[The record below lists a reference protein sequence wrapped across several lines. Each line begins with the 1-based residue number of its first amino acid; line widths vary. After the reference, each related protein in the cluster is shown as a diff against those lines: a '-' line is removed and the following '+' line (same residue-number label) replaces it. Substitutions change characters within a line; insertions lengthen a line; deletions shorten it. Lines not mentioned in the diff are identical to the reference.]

1 MGNPLQFVN
10 SVMKSQRFVYTVI
23 VTFGFIYLLNGQD
36 TLFYENFDSSP
47 GSKPDGWTTE
57 LESGASIWQFVN
69 GGGTIYPEIPGSR
82 IPPTAYSTP
91 VNALYF
97 FESLAGNEVMLV
109 TPPID
114 IEFGIKPELSFM
126 HVQREGDLGFGPA
139 HDELRVYYKTDF
151 DDPWTEVNKIAEY
164 TDEVFDWTKQ
174 TILIPE
180 DAFATECYFAFKA
193 KTNYGWGVGIDDVR
207 VIETEFRAREV
218 DAVEV
223 FQYNT
228 DILPTGSKY
237 NPILRIDVAVSGNT
251 GTLTLNSLDL
261 SSLNTSDS
269 DIETDGVKIWYN
281 YSNRDFYAA
290 TVLDTASFVSGEAQ
304 FSSLNLD
311 LPTGHTSLWVSYDIK
326 EDAVPDNLADAMLQV
341 GSINIDGSTY
351 PQVAGSPAGNRLIQK
366 AVFYDDFSSD
376 KGWILTGDF
385 ERDRP
390 RGLGGLSLGNPD
402 PLFAAGDTMVLGND
416 LTGLGAIPGDYEPNV
431 GKYDNLATSPVFDLF
446 YYNDARLNFQR
457 WLNVANNDT
466 VSIEMSS
473 DGGTT
478 WSEIWSNDNNVFS
491 DGSWTFSTLSLPVGE
506 RHDEVQLR
514 FNLGPTTL
522 TDHFSGW
529 NLDNLSV
536 TGNYIDYDVGPV
548 ALLSPGTGCG
558 HSSAETVSIRVENF
572 GPDATPASIPVRYSF
587 DGGTTFI
594 NDNINGSI
602 DFEGQRD
609 FDFTVP
615 IDLSTPGAYDVII
628 ETLLGVDEEPGNN
641 LLDTVLYVDP
651 VYTVPYEQD
660 FESGNDFWRAHGTGS
675 SFEYGNPM
683 GAVIHTA
690 ASGVRAWVTD
700 LDGVYP
706 NNEDSYLLGPCID
719 FTGIDYPVFE
729 CSIFLN
735 TADGNDGLN
744 LEYSLDNGL
753 SWSRVG
759 NLDDGAAYGWN
770 WYNSDVISSLAG
782 GQGWTDLDDPWHT
795 ARIFLDTT
803 VFRNNPSVKFRFHF
817 ASDAS
822 GRTEGIGIDDIRIY
836 EAPRDVGVM
845 SIDYPINGCAQEIGD
860 HVVVTIMNYGLDT
873 LMAGETLI
881 VGYDYESEPSVI
893 DTFVLASNVLSGS
906 TYSYQFIKSLEVL
919 SNGVKNIEAFTLLD
933 DDIDFYNETVSNDST
948 AKTFE
953 VSGTPYVYLPSEIYT
968 VRPDTIVLDAE
979 TGDPSVTYL
988 WQDAS
993 TDPVFN
999 VSVIADGVYSV
1010 IASNAFCNYTD
1021 TTRVY
1026 RLIADVGVTDILAPI
1041 TSCELGSDVRPIIEV
1056 TNFGTD
1062 TLHAGDEV
1070 PLRYRI
1076 DAETVVEEIAIL
1088 SAVVLPDSS
1097 FEYSFST
1104 VSDMSAIKTYTVT
1117 AYTELDYDNDLSNDD
1132 SQVNVEVF
1140 GYTPV
1145 DLGADT
1151 LIRAFSYTL
1160 DAGAGN
1166 DSYLWQDGS
1175 GNQTLLIDTTGLYR
1189 VTVQAGTMCA
1199 NTDSVF
1205 VTMLIP
1211 DIAINQLSNPG
1222 NACSLSAAEHVE
1234 FYVVNA
1240 GTDTLQVND
1249 SVFITYQLN
1258 SGTLVNDTLFVDRQ
1272 VFPEDSIL
1280 FSSTASLDMSAVGSY
1295 QFALS
1300 ATSPTDL
1307 VPGNNS
1313 LNQDVEVY
1321 GEPFVSLGT
1330 DQVVQARTYTL
1341 DAGSGFIVYQW
1352 QDGSSEQQYVVDFY
1366 NQTTDSI
1373 YTVTVTDNN
1382 GCQAS
1387 DDVKI
1392 SFDLMDVGISTIA
1405 SPVTACLLTD
1415 QEELSVYVTNYGT
1428 NPIVDELIEVYAR
1441 VDNGQLTSV
1450 HQNISQVLNPGDSI
1464 EFLFASTFDLSG
1476 EGDHTIHC
1484 YSQYGQDDDPLND
1497 TMDVIVTHHG
1507 VPKPELGGINDTLI
1521 TSLPLTLDA
1530 GADYM
1535 SYLWNGAAGNR
1546 TYDASAYGWYFLE
1559 VTDFGGCEG
1568 SDSIYLRSATGIE
1581 DFVLPGKLNIYPVPA
1596 SQFLHI
1602 EYSYVN
1608 AMSLQLEIYDSNGRK
1623 ILERQFPNAME
1634 IRETLD
1640 ITGISDGVYYLRLR
1654 SDDQMLTRKIIIY

>member
-1 MGNPLQFVN
+1 
-10 SVMKSQRFVYTVI
+10 
-23 VTFGFIYLLNGQD
+23 
-36 TLFYENFDSSP
+36 
-47 GSKPDGWTTE
+47 
-57 LESGASIWQFVN
+57 
-69 GGGTIYPEIPGSR
+69 
-82 IPPTAYSTP
+82 
-91 VNALYF
+91 
-97 FESLAGNEVMLV
+97 
-109 TPPID
+109 
-114 IEFGIKPELSFM
+114 M
-126 HVQREGDLGFGPA
+126 HVQREGDLGFGSA

-151 DDPWTEVNKIAEY
+151 DDPWIEVNRIAEY

-180 DAFATECYFAFKA
+180 DAFAPECYFAFKA

-207 VIETEFRAREV
+207 VIETEFRDREV

-223 FQYNT
+223 FQDNT

-237 NPILRIDVAVSGNT
+237 NPVLRINVAVSGNT

-269 DIETDGVKIWYN
+269 DIETDGIKIWYN

-311 LPTGHTSLWVSYDIK
+311 LPTGHTSLWISYEIK

-341 GSINIDGSTY
+341 GSIDIGGSTY
-351 PQVAGSPAGNRLIQK
+351 PQVAASPAGNRLIQK
-366 AVFYDDFSSD
+366 AVFYDDFSTD
-376 KGWILTGDF
+376 KGWLLVGDF

-390 RGLGGLSLGNPD
+390 RGLGGQSLGNPD

-416 LTGLGAIPGDYEPNV
+416 LTGLGAIPGDYEPNLS
-431 GKYDNLATSPVFDLF
+431 KYDNLATSPVFDLF

-466 VSIEMSS
+466 VSIEMST
-473 DGGTT
+473 DGGTS

-491 DGSWTFSTLSLPVGE
+491 DGNWKFTTLSLPVGE
-506 RHDEVQLR
+506 RHDQVQLR

-587 DGGTTFI
+587 DGGTTFT

-602 DFEGQRD
+602 AFDGQRD
-609 FDFTVP
+609 FDFIVP

-641 LLDTVLYVDP
+641 QLDTVLYVDP

-660 FESGNDFWRAHGTGS
+660 FESGNDFWRADGTGS

-690 ASGVRAWVTD
+690 ASGVKAWVTD

-729 CSIFLN
+729 CNIFLN
-735 TADGNDGLN
+735 TADGNDGAD

-753 SWSRVG
+753 SWNRVG

-770 WYNSDVISSLAG
+770 WYNSDIISALAG
-782 GQGWTDLDDPWHT
+782 GHGWTDADDPWHT
-795 ARIFLDTT
+795 ARILLDTT
-803 VFRNNPSVKFRFHF
+803 VFRNAPSVKFRFHF

-836 EAPRDVGVM
+836 EAPRDVGVL
-845 SIDYPINGCAQEIGD
+845 SIDYPINGCAQAIGD
-860 HVVVTIMNYGLDT
+860 HVVVTVMNYGLDT

-881 VGYDYESEPSVI
+881 VGYDYESEPSVR
-893 DTFVLASNVLSGS
+893 DTFVLASNLLSGS
-906 TYSYQFIKSLEVL
+906 TLSYEFVESLEVL

-948 AKTFE
+948 AKSFE
-953 VSGTPYVYLPSEIYT
+953 VTETPYVTLPSQIFT
-968 VRPDTIVLDAE
+968 VRPDTIVLDAY

-999 VSVIADGVYSV
+999 VTAMADGVYSV
-1010 IASNAFCNYTD
+1010 IASNAFCNYSD
-1021 TTRVY
+1021 TSSVY
-1026 RLIADVGVTDILAPI
+1026 RLLADVGVTAILDPA
-1041 TSCELGSDVRPIIEV
+1041 TSCELGSAVRPRVEV
-1056 TNFGTD
+1056 TNFGSD
-1062 TLHAGDEV
+1062 TLHVGDEV

-1088 SAVVLPDSS
+1088 TAGVLPDSS

-1104 VSDMSAIKTYTVT
+1104 ASDMSAIKTYTVT
-1117 AYTELDYDNDLSNDD
+1117 AYSELDYDNDLTNDD
-1132 SQVNVEVF
+1132 FQVNVEVF

-1151 LIRAFSYTL
+1151 VIRAFSYTI

-1166 DSYLWQDGS
+1166 DSYLWQDAS
-1175 GNQTLLIDTTGLYR
+1175 DLQTLLIDTTGQYY
-1189 VTVQAGTMCA
+1189 VTVQQGSMCA
-1199 NTDSVF
+1199 NSDTVHIS
-1205 VTMLIP
+1205 MLIP
-1211 DIAINQLSNPG
+1211 DIGIERLFNPTNGCGLS
-1222 NACSLSAAEHVE
+1222 SAEQVE
-1234 FYVVNA
+1234 FYVQNQ
-1240 GTDTLQVND
+1240 GTDTLYAFD
-1249 SVFITYQLN
+1249 SIFITYQLN
-1258 SGTLVNDTLFVDRQ
+1258 GGSLVYDTLFVDRM
-1272 VFPEDSIL
+1272 VVPGDSIL
-1280 FSSTASLDMSAVGSY
+1280 FSSIGTVDVEALGSY
-1295 QFALS
+1295 QFLVDLS
-1300 ATSPTDL
+1300 YPKDL
-1307 VPGNNS
+1307 ISGNNHLDQS
-1313 LNQDVEVY
+1313 VEVFAA
-1321 GEPFVSLGT
+1321 PTVSLGSDQIVNAKT
-1330 DQVVQARTYTL
+1330 DTL
-1341 DAGSGFIVYQW
+1341 DAGSGFISYLW
-1352 QDGSSEQQYVVDFY
+1352 QDGSTGQLFVVEFE
-1366 NQTTDSI
+1366 NQTLDSI
-1373 YTVTVTDNN
+1373 YSVLVTDIN
-1382 GCQAS
+1382 GCTAYAE
-1387 DDVKI
+1387 VKI
-1392 SFDLMDVGISTIA
+1392 SFDLWDVGVSFIS
-1405 SPVTACLLTD
+1405 SPTSACNLTD
-1415 QEELSVYVTNYGT
+1415 HEELRLYVRTYGT
-1428 NPIVDELIEVYAR
+1428 HPIVDEIVNVVFS
-1441 VDNGQLTSV
+1441 VDGSAPVTGQYT
-1450 HQNISQVLNPGDSI
+1450 ISETLNPGDSL
-1464 EFLFASTFDLSG
+1464 ELLMGTDFDFFG
-1476 EGDHTIHC
+1476 EGDHTVSA
-1484 YSQYGQDDDPLND
+1484 YTVYAKDNDPLND
-1497 TMDVIVTHHG
+1497 RLDVIITNFG
-1507 VPKPELGGINDTLI
+1507 SPEPELGGVNDTLG
-1521 TSLPLTLDA
+1521 TSLPVTLDA
-1530 GADYM
+1530 GAGYL
-1535 SYLWNGAAGNR
+1535 SYLWNGVAG
-1546 TYDASAYGWYFLE
+1546 TQTHEA
-1559 VTDFGGCEG
+1559 TDFGWYMVEVMSPGGCTG
-1568 SDSIYLRSATGIE
+1568 KDSIYLTFITAVVDR
-1581 DFVLPGKLNIYPVPA
+1581 FLPGELRIFPVPA
-1596 SQFLHI
+1596 DQFLTV
-1602 EYSYVN
+1602 EYSYSEVETLYLDLFD
-1608 AMSLQLEIYDSNGRK
+1608 SLGRK
-1623 ILERQFPNAME
+1623 ILVKQFANVME

-1640 ITGISDGVYYLRLR
+1640 VSGMAQGMYYLRLHSGGR
-1654 SDDQMLTRKIIIY
+1654 QLQRQIVIQ

>member
-1 MGNPLQFVN
+1 MGNPLQFFN

-23 VTFGFIYLLNGQD
+23 ITFGFIYQLYGQD

-47 GSKPDGWTTE
+47 GAKPDGWTTE
-57 LESGASIWQFVN
+57 LESGASKWQFVN

-126 HVQREGDLGFGPA
+126 HVQREGDLGPGLA

-180 DAFATECYFAFKA
+180 DAFASECYFAFKA
-193 KTNYGWGVGIDDVR
+193 KTNHGWGVGIDDVR

-228 DILPTGSKY
+228 DILPTGSDY

-281 YSNRDFYAA
+281 YSNRNFYAA

-326 EDAVPDNLADAMLQV
+326 EDAVPDNLADAMLQA
-341 GSINIDGSTY
+341 GSININGSTY
-351 PQVAGSPAGNRLIQK
+351 PQVAASPAGNRLIQK

-385 ERDRP
+385 ERARP

-466 VSIEMSS
+466 VSIEMST
-473 DGGTT
+473 DGGTS

-506 RHDEVQLR
+506 RQDTVQLR

-572 GPDATPASIPVRYSF
+572 GPDPTPATIPVRYSF

-602 DFEGQRD
+602 DIEGQRD

-615 IDLSTPGAYDVII
+615 IDLSTPGTYHVII

-735 TADGNDGLN
+735 TADGNDGVN

-753 SWSRVG
+753 SWDRVG

-782 GQGWTDLDDPWHT
+782 GHGWTNTDDPWHA
-795 ARIFLDTT
+795 ARVLLDTT
-803 VFRNNPSVKFRFHF
+803 VFRNTPSVKFRFHF

-822 GRTEGIGIDDIRIY
+822 GRTEGIGIDDIHIY
-836 EAPRDVGVM
+836 EAPRDVGVL

-906 TYSYQFIKSLEVL
+906 TYSYQFIESLEVL
-919 SNGVKNIEAFTLLD
+919 SNGVKDIGAFTLLD
-933 DDIDFYNETVSNDST
+933 DDIDFYNETLTNDST

-993 TDPVFN
+993 TDPEFH
-999 VSVIADGVYSV
+999 VSAIADGVYSV
-1010 IASNAFCNYTD
+1010 TASNAFCNYSD
-1021 TTRVY
+1021 TSRVF
-1026 RLIADVGVTDILAPI
+1026 RLIADVGVTDILDPI
-1041 TSCELGSDVRPIIEV
+1041 TSCELGSVVRPRVEV
-1056 TNFGTD
+1056 TNFGSD

-1088 SAVVLPDSS
+1088 SAVVYPDSS

-1104 VSDMSAIKTYTVT
+1104 ASDMSAIKTYTVL

-1132 SQVNVEVF
+1132 FQVNVEVF

-1145 DLGADT
+1145 DLGGDT
-1151 LIRAFSYTL
+1151 VIRAFSYAI

-1175 GNQTLLIDTTGLYR
+1175 DLQTLLIDTTGQYY
-1189 VTVQAGTMCA
+1189 VTVQQGSMCA
-1199 NTDSVF
+1199 NSDTVHIS
-1205 VTMLIP
+1205 MLIP
-1211 DIAINQLSNPG
+1211 DIGLNGLFRPANGCGLS
-1222 NACSLSAAEHVE
+1222 SAEQVE
-1234 FYVVNA
+1234 FYIQNEGTDTLYSSDSIFITYEVNA
-1240 GTDTLQVND
+1240 GT
-1249 SVFITYQLN
+1249 
-1258 SGTLVNDTLFVDRQ
+1258 LVYDTLFVDRM
-1272 VFPEDSIL
+1272 VVPGDSIL
-1280 FSSTASLDMSAVGSY
+1280 FSSAGTVDMELIGSY
-1295 QFALS
+1295 QFLVDLS
-1300 ATSPTDL
+1300 YQKDL
-1307 VPGNNS
+1307 VPGNNH
-1313 LNQDVEVY
+1313 LDQTVEVFAA
-1321 GEPFVSLGT
+1321 PAVSLGS
-1330 DQVVQARTYTL
+1330 DQVVNAKTDTL
-1341 DAGSGFIVYQW
+1341 DAGSGFISYLW
-1352 QDGSSEQQYVVDFY
+1352 QDGSTSQVFVVEFE
-1366 NQTTDSI
+1366 NQSPDSI
-1373 YTVTVTDNN
+1373 YSVLVTDIN
-1382 GCQAS
+1382 GCSAYAE
-1387 DDVKI
+1387 VKI
-1392 SFDLMDVGISTIA
+1392 SFDLWDIGVSSISNPT
-1405 SPVTACLLTD
+1405 SACFLSD
-1415 QEELSVYVTNYGT
+1415 QEELLLYVKNSGT
-1428 NPIVDELIEVYAR
+1428 HAIVDEQISVVHS
-1441 VDNGQLTSV
+1441 VDGSNPVTGLYT
-1450 HQNISQVLNPGDSI
+1450 ISILLNPGDSLELLLGT
-1464 EFLFASTFDLSG
+1464 EFDFSSV
-1476 EGDHTIHC
+1476 GDHTVSA
-1484 YSQYGQDDDPLND
+1484 YTVYAKDNDPLNNRLD
-1497 TMDVIVTHHG
+1497 AIITNMGAQPD
-1507 VPKPELGGINDTLI
+1507 LGGVNDTLR
-1521 TSLPLTLDA
+1521 TGLPVTLDA
-1530 GADYM
+1530 GPGYL
-1535 SYLWNGAAGNR
+1535 SYQWNGVPGTQ
-1546 TYDASAYGWYFLE
+1546 TYEASAYGWYLVE
-1559 VTDFGGCEG
+1559 VVSSDGCNG
-1568 SDSIYLRSATGIE
+1568 SDSIYLRTVTGIE
-1581 DFVLPGKLNIYPVPA
+1581 DRLLPGTLNVYPVPA
-1596 SQFLHI
+1596 DQFLNI
-1602 EYSYVN
+1602 EYNYSKVET
-1608 AMSLQLEIYDSNGRK
+1608 LHLDLFDSMGRK
-1623 ILERQFPNAME
+1623 ILTKKFSEVME
-1634 IRETLD
+1634 IRETIHVNELAQ
-1640 ITGISDGVYYLRLR
+1640 GMYYLRLR
-1654 SDDQMLTRKIIIY
+1654 SGERQLQRQIVIH